1 MISAAALSLFVQVIA
16 LTVAPA
22 GPATIIAQL
31 PTGAAP
37 VITSL
42 PRLPRLCSVYA
53 GVDIMLYD

>member
-1 MISAAALSLFVQVIA
+1 VISAAALSLFVQVIA

-22 GPATIIAQL
+22 GPATMIAKL
-31 PTGAAP
+31 PVDAP

-53 GVDIMLYD
+53 GDAIMLYN